1 MYETYNTGLGIYK
14 QYWPYDT
21 QSMELQNPYWTA
33 HRMVRENTKK
43 RFMTNASLKWNIVDG
58 IDITGRLKYDKTDMR
73 STDKRYASTI
83 EQFASEYGGYY
94 DIRKAYSS
102 FYGDIMLN
110 INKTFNDNMWSFN
123 ANIGT
128 SINDQRE
135 EQIGHGGNLSG
146 IYNFFAVHN
155 IDTSAKYR
163 RIQSGYIQQSQG
175 VFVNAEVGYKSMLYL
190 TATGRNDWESQ
201 LAFSEASSFF
211 YPSVGMSAVVSSM
224 AKLPEWI
231 SFLKVRGSYTEVGS
245 SFERFITRP
254 SYQFNTAQQRFIRHA
269 T

>member
-1 MYETYNTGLGIYK
+1 
-14 QYWPYDT
+14 
-21 QSMELQNPYWTA
+21 
-33 HRMVRENTKK
+33 
-43 RFMTNASLKWNIVDG
+43 
-58 IDITGRLKYDKTDMR
+58 
-73 STDKRYASTI
+73 
-83 EQFASEYGGYY
+83 
-94 DIRKAYSS
+94 
-102 FYGDIMLN
+102 MLN

-155 IDTSAKYR
+155 IDTSTKYR

-254 SYQFNTAQQRFIRHA
+254 SYQFNTASGSWNSTTIYPARNLKPEKTRSWELGINSKWLNNRLSFDLTYYRSNTINQTFTADLSSSSGYSKAYIQSGSIRNEGIELALGYSEQMGRFLLGQQPYILLQ
-269 T
+269 